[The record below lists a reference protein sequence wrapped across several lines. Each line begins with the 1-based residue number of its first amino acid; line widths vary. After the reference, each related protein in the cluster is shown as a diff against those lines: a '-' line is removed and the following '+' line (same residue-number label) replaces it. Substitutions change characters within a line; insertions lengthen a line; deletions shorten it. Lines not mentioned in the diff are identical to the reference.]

1 MQWEKNFIEDLQWD
15 TILVEKRKGVGVIT
29 LNRPQALNALNSQL
43 IAEINQA
50 LDQFERDAEI
60 GCMVLAGSEKAFA
73 AGADIKEMAELN
85 FPNIYFDDFFH
96 LADRI
101 AQRRKPLIAAVSGY
115 ALGGGCELAL
125 MCDFI
130 YCADNAKFGL
140 PEVTLGVIPGIGGTQ
155 RLTLALGKAKAM
167 EMCLTARQMG
177 AVEAEQ
183 SGLVARVLPKEELL
197 AYTLE
202 AAEKIAERSLTATM
216 MIKESI
222 NRAFEVSLSEG
233 LRFERRTFHSI
244 FATSDQKEGMKA
256 FVEKRPAQ
264 FKNQ

>member
-1 MQWEKNFIEDLQWD
+1 MQWQS
-15 TILVEKRKGVGVIT
+15 ILLEKRNGVGLIT
-29 LNRPQALNALNSQL
+29 LNRPQALNALNSEL
-43 IAEINQA
+43 ISEINQA
-50 LDQFERDAEI
+50 LDQLEKDREI
-60 GCMVLAGSEKAFA
+60 GCIVLAGSEKAFA
-73 AGADIKEMAELN
+73 AGADIKEMADLA
-85 FPNIYFDDFFH
+85 FPDIYLDDFFH

-140 PEVTLGVIPGIGGTQ
+140 PEVTLGVIPGIGVTQ
-155 RLTLALGKAKAM
+155 RLTHAIGKAKAM

-183 SGLVARVLPKEELL
+183 SGLVARVFTKEELL
-197 AYTLE
+197 EQPLQ
-202 AAEKIAERSLTATM
+202 AAEKIAARSLTANM
-216 MIKESI
+216 MLKETI
-222 NRAFEVSLSEG
+222 NRAFEVNLTEG
-233 LRFERRTFHSI
+233 LRFERRMFHSI
-244 FATSDQKEGMKA
+244 FATFDQKEGMQA
-256 FVEKRPAQ
+256 FVEKRKPN

>member
-1 MQWEKNFIEDLQWD
+1 MQFE
-15 TILVEKRKGVGVIT
+15 TILLEKKNGVGLIT
-29 LNRPQALNALNSQL
+29 LNRPKALNALNTQL
-43 IAEINQA
+43 ISDVNLA
-50 LDQFERDAEI
+50 LDDLEKDSTI
-60 GCMVLAGSEKAFA
+60 GCMILAGSEKAFA
-73 AGADIKEMAELN
+73 AGADIKEMAGLN

-140 PEVTLGVIPGIGGTQ
+140 PEVTLGVLPGIGGTQ
-155 RLTLALGKAKAM
+155 RLTLAIGKAKAM

-177 AVEAEQ
+177 ALEAEQ
-183 SGLVARVLPKEELL
+183 SGLVARIFTKEELL
-197 AYTLE
+197 AETLA
-202 AAEKIAERSLTATM
+202 AAEKIAEKSLVATM

-222 NRAFEVSLSEG
+222 NRAFEVSLAEG
-233 LRFERRTFHSI
+233 LRFERRTFHSV
-244 FATSDQKEGMKA
+244 FATLDQKEGMQA
-256 FVEKRPAQ
+256 FVEKRPAN

>member
-1 MQWEKNFIEDLQWD
+1 MQFETILLEKNN
-15 TILVEKRKGVGVIT
+15 GVGLIT
-29 LNRPQALNALNSQL
+29 LNRPQALNALNSTL
-43 IAEINQA
+43 IQDLNLA
-50 LDQFERDAEI
+50 LDDLDRDSSI
-60 GCMVLAGSEKAFA
+60 GCMVITGSEKAFA
-73 AGADIKEMAELN
+73 AGADIKEMAELS
-85 FPNIYFDDFFH
+85 FPNIYLDDFFH

-155 RLTLALGKAKAM
+155 RLTLAIGKAKAM

-183 SGLVARVLPKEELL
+183 SGLVAQVFPKEELVEK
-197 AYTLE
+197 TLK
-202 AAEKIAERSLTATM
+202 AAEKIAEKSVVATM

-222 NRAFEVSLSEG
+222 NRAFEVSLQEG

-244 FATSDQKEGMKA
+244 FATQDQKEGMQA
-256 FVEKRPAQ
+256 FVEKRQAN
-264 FKNQ
+264 FKDN

>member
-1 MQWEKNFIEDLQWD
+1 MQFETILLEKNN
-15 TILVEKRKGVGVIT
+15 GVGLIT
-29 LNRPQALNALNSQL
+29 LNRPQALNALNSTIIKDL
-43 IAEINQA
+43 NLA
-50 LDQFERDAEI
+50 LDDLDRDPTI
-60 GCMVLAGSEKAFA
+60 GCMVITGSEKAFA
-73 AGADIKEMAELN
+73 AGADIKEMAELS
-85 FPNIYFDDFFH
+85 FPNIYLDDFFH

-101 AQRRKPLIAAVSGY
+101 AQRRKPLIAAVCGY

-155 RLTLALGKAKAM
+155 RLTLAIGKAKAM

-183 SGLVARVLPKEELL
+183 SGLVARVFPKEELVEK
-197 AYTLE
+197 TLK
-202 AAEKIAERSLTATM
+202 AAEKIAEKSVVATM

-222 NRAFEVSLSEG
+222 NRAFEVSLQEG

-244 FATSDQKEGMKA
+244 FATQDQKEGMQA
-256 FVEKRPAQ
+256 FVEKRQAN
-264 FKNQ
+264 FKDN

>member
-1 MQWEKNFIEDLQWD
+1 MQFE
-15 TILVEKRKGVGVIT
+15 TILLEKKNGVGLIT
-29 LNRPQALNALNSQL
+29 LNRPKALNALNSQL
-43 IAEINQA
+43 ISEVNTA
-50 LDQFERDAEI
+50 LDDLEKDQSI

-73 AGADIKEMAELN
+73 AGADIKEMASLT
-85 FPNIYFDDFFH
+85 FPNIYFDDFFN

-155 RLTLALGKAKAM
+155 RLTLAIGKAKAM

-177 AVEAEQ
+177 AAEAEQ
-183 SGLVARVLPKEELL
+183 SGLVAQVFNKEELL
-197 AYTLE
+197 AHTIQ

-222 NRAFEVSLSEG
+222 NRAFEVSLAEG

-244 FATSDQKEGMKA
+244 FATLDQKEGMQA
-256 FVEKRPAQ
+256 FVEKRPAH

>member
-1 MQWEKNFIEDLQWD
+1 MQFETILLEKNN
-15 TILVEKRKGVGVIT
+15 GVGLII
-29 LNRPQALNALNSQL
+29 LNRPQALNALNSTIIKDL
-43 IAEINQA
+43 NLA
-50 LDQFERDAEI
+50 LDDLDRDPTI
-60 GCMVLAGSEKAFA
+60 GCMVITGSEKAFA
-73 AGADIKEMAELN
+73 AGADIKEMAELS
-85 FPNIYFDDFFH
+85 FPNIYLDDFFH

-101 AQRRKPLIAAVSGY
+101 AQRRKPLIAAVCGY

-155 RLTLALGKAKAM
+155 RLTLAIGKAKAM

-183 SGLVARVLPKEELL
+183 SGLVAQVFPKEELVEK
-197 AYTLE
+197 TLN
-202 AAEKIAERSLTATM
+202 AAKKIAEKSVVATM

-222 NRAFEVSLSEG
+222 NRAFEVSLQEG

-244 FATSDQKEGMKA
+244 FATQDQKEGMQA
-256 FVEKRPAQ
+256 FVEKRQAN
-264 FKNQ
+264 FKNN

>member
-1 MQWEKNFIEDLQWD
+1 MQFE
-15 TILVEKRKGVGVIT
+15 TILLEKHKGVGLIR
-29 LNRPQALNALNSQL
+29 LNRPKALNALNSKL
-43 IAEINQA
+43 IQEVNLA
-50 LDQFERDAEI
+50 LDDLEKDQKI

-73 AGADIKEMAELN
+73 AGADIKEMAGLN
-85 FPNIYFDDFFH
+85 FPNIYFDDFFN
-96 LADRI
+96 L

-155 RLTLALGKAKAM
+155 RLTLAIGKAKAM

-177 AVEAEQ
+177 AIEAEL
-183 SGLVARVLPKEELL
+183 SGLVAGVFSPEDLL
-197 AYTLE
+197 TQTLST
-202 AAEKIAERSLTATM
+202 AEKIAEKSLVATM

-222 NRAFEVSLSEG
+222 NRAFEVSLAEG

-244 FATSDQKEGMKA
+244 FATLDQKEGMQA
-256 FVEKRPAQ
+256 FVDKRQAN

>member
-1 MQWEKNFIEDLQWD
+1 MKFE
-15 TILVEKRKGVGVIT
+15 TILLKKNNGVGIIT
-29 LNRPQALNALNSQL
+29 LNRPQALNALNSTL
-43 IAEINQA
+43 IQDLNLA
-50 LDQFERDAEI
+50 LDDLDRDPAI
-60 GCMVLAGSEKAFA
+60 GCMVITGSEKAFA
-73 AGADIKEMAELN
+73 AGADIKEMAELS
-85 FPNIYFDDFFH
+85 FPNIYLEDFFH

-155 RLTLALGKAKAM
+155 RLTLAIGKAKAM

-183 SGLVARVLPKEELL
+183 SGLVAQVFPKEELVEK
-197 AYTLE
+197 TLN
-202 AAEKIAERSLTATM
+202 AAKKIAEKSVVATM

-222 NRAFEVSLSEG
+222 NRAFEVSLQEG

-244 FATSDQKEGMKA
+244 FATQDQKEGMQA
-256 FVEKRPAQ
+256 FVEKRQAN
-264 FKNQ
+264 FKNN

>member
-1 MQWEKNFIEDLQWD
+1 MQFE
-15 TILVEKRKGVGVIT
+15 TILLEKKNGVGLIT
-29 LNRPQALNALNSQL
+29 LNRPKALNALNTQL
-43 IAEINQA
+43 ISEVNLA
-50 LDQFERDAEI
+50 LDYLEKDSTI
-60 GCMVLAGSEKAFA
+60 GCMILAGSEKAFA
-73 AGADIKEMAELN
+73 AGADIKEMAGLN

-140 PEVTLGVIPGIGGTQ
+140 PEVTLGVLPGIGGTQ
-155 RLTLALGKAKAM
+155 RLTLAIGKAKAM

-177 AVEAEQ
+177 ALEAEQ
-183 SGLVARVLPKEELL
+183 SGLVARVFAKEELL
-197 AYTLE
+197 AETLA
-202 AAEKIAERSLTATM
+202 AAEKIAEKSLVATM

-222 NRAFEVSLSEG
+222 NRAFEVSLAEG
-233 LRFERRTFHSI
+233 LRFERRTFHSV
-244 FATSDQKEGMKA
+244 FATLDQKEGMQA
-256 FVEKRPAQ
+256 FVEKRLAN

>member
-1 MQWEKNFIEDLQWD
+1 MQFE
-15 TILVEKRKGVGVIT
+15 TILLEKKNGVGLIT
-29 LNRPQALNALNSQL
+29 LNRPKALNALNTQL
-43 IAEINQA
+43 ISDVNLA
-50 LDQFERDAEI
+50 LDDLEKDSTI
-60 GCMVLAGSEKAFA
+60 GCMILAGSEKAFA
-73 AGADIKEMAELN
+73 AGADIKEMAGLN

-101 AQRRKPLIAAVSGY
+101 AQRRKPLISAVSGY

-140 PEVTLGVIPGIGGTQ
+140 PEVTLGVLPGIGGTQ
-155 RLTLALGKAKAM
+155 RLTLAIGKAKAM

-177 AVEAEQ
+177 ALEAEQ
-183 SGLVARVLPKEELL
+183 SGLVARVFTKEELL
-197 AYTLE
+197 AETLA
-202 AAEKIAERSLTATM
+202 AAEKIAEKSLVATM

-222 NRAFEVSLSEG
+222 NRAFEVSLAEG
-233 LRFERRTFHSI
+233 LRFERRTFHSV
-244 FATSDQKEGMKA
+244 FATLDQKEGMQA
-256 FVEKRPAQ
+256 FVEKRPAN

>member
-1 MQWEKNFIEDLQWD
+1 MTWQTIILDKKN
-15 TILVEKRKGVGVIT
+15 GVGLIT
-29 LNRPQALNALNSQL
+29 LNRPKVLNALNTEL
-43 IAEINQA
+43 ITEMNQA
-50 LDQFERDAEI
+50 LDELERDPEI
-60 GCMVLAGSEKAFA
+60 GCIVLTGSEKAFA
-73 AGADIKEMAELN
+73 AGADIKEMADLN
-85 FPNIYFDDFFH
+85 FPNIYFDDFFS

-130 YCADNAKFGL
+130 YCSDTTKFAL
-140 PEVTLGVIPGIGGTQ
+140 PEVTLGVLPGIGGTQ
-155 RLTLALGKAKAM
+155 RLTLAVGKAKAM

-177 AVEAEQ
+177 AIEAEQ
-183 SGLVARVLPKEELL
+183 SGLVARIFAKDELL
-197 AYTLE
+197 EQTLH
-202 AAEKIAERSLTATM
+202 AAEKIAEKSLTAVM

-222 NRAFEVSLSEG
+222 NRAFEVSLAEG

-244 FATSDQKEGMKA
+244 FASQDQKEGMCA
-256 FVEKRPAQ
+256 FIEKRPAI

>member
-1 MQWEKNFIEDLQWD
+1 MQWEKTFIEDLQWD

-101 AQRRKPLIAAVSGY
+101 AQRR
-115 ALGGGCELAL
+115 
-125 MCDFI
+125 
-130 YCADNAKFGL
+130 
-140 PEVTLGVIPGIGGTQ
+140 
-155 RLTLALGKAKAM
+155 
-167 EMCLTARQMG
+167 
-177 AVEAEQ
+177 
-183 SGLVARVLPKEELL
+183 
-197 AYTLE
+197 
-202 AAEKIAERSLTATM
+202 
-216 MIKESI
+216 
-222 NRAFEVSLSEG
+222 NR
-233 LRFERRTFHSI
+233 
-244 FATSDQKEGMKA
+244 
-256 FVEKRPAQ
+256 
-264 FKNQ
+264 

>member
-1 MQWEKNFIEDLQWD
+1 MQFETILLEKNN
-15 TILVEKRKGVGVIT
+15 GVGLIT
-29 LNRPQALNALNSQL
+29 LNRPQALNALNSTL
-43 IAEINQA
+43 IQDLNLA
-50 LDQFERDAEI
+50 LDDLDRDSSI
-60 GCMVLAGSEKAFA
+60 GCMVITGSEKAFA
-73 AGADIKEMAELN
+73 AGADIKEMAELS
-85 FPNIYFDDFFH
+85 FPNIYLDDFFH

-140 PEVTLGVIPGIGGTQ
+140 TEVTLGVIPGIGGTQ
-155 RLTLALGKAKAM
+155 RLTLAIGKAKAM

-183 SGLVARVLPKEELL
+183 SGLVAQVFPNEELVEK
-197 AYTLE
+197 TLK
-202 AAEKIAERSLTATM
+202 AAEKIAEKSVVATM

-222 NRAFEVSLSEG
+222 NRAFEVSLQEG

-244 FATSDQKEGMKA
+244 FATQDQKEGMQA
-256 FVEKRPAQ
+256 FVEKRQAN
-264 FKNQ
+264 FKNN

>member
-1 MQWEKNFIEDLQWD
+1 MQFETILLEKNN
-15 TILVEKRKGVGVIT
+15 GVGLIT
-29 LNRPQALNALNSQL
+29 LNRPQALNALNSTIIKDL
-43 IAEINQA
+43 NLA
-50 LDQFERDAEI
+50 LDDLDRDPTI
-60 GCMVLAGSEKAFA
+60 GCMVITGSEKAFA
-73 AGADIKEMAELN
+73 AGADIKEMAELS
-85 FPNIYFDDFFH
+85 FPNIYLDDFFH

-101 AQRRKPLIAAVSGY
+101 AQRRKPLIAAVCGY

-155 RLTLALGKAKAM
+155 RLTLAIGKAKAM

-183 SGLVARVLPKEELL
+183 SGLVAQVFPKEELVEK
-197 AYTLE
+197 TLN
-202 AAEKIAERSLTATM
+202 AAKKIAEKSVVATM

-222 NRAFEVSLSEG
+222 NRAFEVSLQEG

-244 FATSDQKEGMKA
+244 FATQDQKEGMQA
-256 FVEKRPAQ
+256 FVEKRQAN
-264 FKNQ
+264 FKNN

>member
-1 MQWEKNFIEDLQWD
+1 MTWQ
-15 TILVEKRKGVGVIT
+15 TILLEKKNGVGLIT
-29 LNRPQALNALNSQL
+29 LNRPKALNALNTEL
-43 IAEINQA
+43 IAEVNQA
-50 LDQFERDAEI
+50 LDELEKDQAI
-60 GCMVLAGSEKAFA
+60 GCIVLTGSEKAFA

-85 FPNIYFDDFFH
+85 FPNIYFDDFFS

-130 YCADNAKFGL
+130 YCADTAKFAL
-140 PEVTLGVIPGIGGTQ
+140 PEVTLGVLPGIGGTQ
-155 RLTLALGKAKAM
+155 RLTLAVGKAKAM

-183 SGLVARVLPKEELL
+183 SGLVARVFAKDELL
-197 AYTLE
+197 EQTLL
-202 AAEKIAERSLTATM
+202 AAEKIAEKSLTAVM

-222 NRAFEVSLSEG
+222 NRAFEVSLAEG

-244 FATSDQKEGMKA
+244 FASHDQKEGMRA
-256 FVEKRPAQ
+256 FVEKRPAD

>member
-1 MQWEKNFIEDLQWD
+1 MQFETILLEKNN
-15 TILVEKRKGVGVIT
+15 GVGLII
-29 LNRPQALNALNSQL
+29 LNRPQALNALNSTIIKDL
-43 IAEINQA
+43 NLA
-50 LDQFERDAEI
+50 LDDLDRDPTI
-60 GCMVLAGSEKAFA
+60 GCMVITGSEKAFA
-73 AGADIKEMAELN
+73 AGADIKEMAELS
-85 FPNIYFDDFFH
+85 FPNIYLDDFFH

-155 RLTLALGKAKAM
+155 RLTLAIGKAKAM

-183 SGLVARVLPKEELL
+183 SGLVAQVFPKEELVEK
-197 AYTLE
+197 TLN
-202 AAEKIAERSLTATM
+202 AAKKIAEKSVVATM

-222 NRAFEVSLSEG
+222 NRAFEVSLQEG

-244 FATSDQKEGMKA
+244 FATQDQKEGMQA
-256 FVEKRPAQ
+256 FVEKRQAN
-264 FKNQ
+264 FKNN

>member
-1 MQWEKNFIEDLQWD
+1 MQFE
-15 TILVEKRKGVGVIT
+15 TILLEKRNGVGLIT
-29 LNRPQALNALNSQL
+29 LNRPKALNALNSEL
-43 IAEINQA
+43 ISEINLA
-50 LDQFERDAEI
+50 LDDLEKDQEI

-73 AGADIKEMAELN
+73 AGADIKEMAELA
-85 FPNIYFDDFFH
+85 FPGIYLDDFFN

-140 PEVTLGVIPGIGGTQ
+140 PELTLGVIPGIGGTQ
-155 RLTLALGKAKAM
+155 RLTLAVGKAKAM
-167 EMCLTARQMG
+167 EMCLTARQME

-183 SGLVARVLPKEELL
+183 CGLVARIFSKEQLL
-197 AYTLE
+197 E
-202 AAEKIAERSLTATM
+202 QTM
-216 MIKESI
+216 Q
-222 NRAFEVSLSEG
+222 AF
-233 LRFERRTFHSI
+233 I
-244 FATSDQKEGMKA
+244 
-256 FVEKRPAQ
+256 EKRQAH

>member
-1 MQWEKNFIEDLQWD
+1 MQFE
-15 TILVEKRKGVGVIT
+15 TILLEKRNGVGLIT
-29 LNRPQALNALNSQL
+29 LNRPKALNALNSEL
-43 IAEINQA
+43 ISEINLA
-50 LDQFERDAEI
+50 LDDLEKDQEI
-60 GCMVLAGSEKAFA
+60 GCMVLAGSEKAFD
-73 AGADIKEMAELN
+73 AGADIKEMAELT
-85 FPNIYFDDFFH
+85 FPGIYLDDFFN

-140 PEVTLGVIPGIGGTQ
+140 PELTLGVIPGIGGTQ
-155 RLTLALGKAKAM
+155 RLTLAVGKAKAM
-167 EMCLTARQMG
+167 EMCLTARQME

-183 SGLVARVLPKEELL
+183 CGLVARIFSKEQLL
-197 AYTLE
+197 EQTMQ
-202 AAEKIAERSLTATM
+202 AAEKIASKSLTASM

-222 NRAFEVSLSEG
+222 NRAFEVNLAEG
-233 LRFERRTFHSI
+233 LRFEHRAFHSV
-244 FATSDQKEGMKA
+244 FATLDQKEGMQA
-256 FVEKRPAQ
+256 FIEKRQAH

>member
-1 MQWEKNFIEDLQWD
+1 MQFETILLEKNN
-15 TILVEKRKGVGVIT
+15 GVGLIT
-29 LNRPQALNALNSQL
+29 LNRPQALNALNSTL
-43 IAEINQA
+43 IQNLNLA
-50 LDQFERDAEI
+50 LDDLDRDSSI
-60 GCMVLAGSEKAFA
+60 GCMVITGSEKAFA
-73 AGADIKEMAELN
+73 AGADIKEMAELS
-85 FPNIYFDDFFH
+85 FPNIYLDDFFH

-155 RLTLALGKAKAM
+155 RLTLAIGKAKAM

-183 SGLVARVLPKEELL
+183 SGLVAQVFPKEELVEK
-197 AYTLE
+197 TLK
-202 AAEKIAERSLTATM
+202 AAEKIAEKSVVATM

-222 NRAFEVSLSEG
+222 NRAFEVSLQEG

-244 FATSDQKEGMKA
+244 FATQDQKEGMQA
-256 FVEKRPAQ
+256 FVEKRQAN
-264 FKNQ
+264 FKDN

>member
-1 MQWEKNFIEDLQWD
+1 MQFE
-15 TILVEKRKGVGVIT
+15 TILLEKKNGVGLIT
-29 LNRPQALNALNSQL
+29 LNRPKALNALNTQL
-43 IAEINQA
+43 ISDVNLA
-50 LDQFERDAEI
+50 LDDLEKDSTI
-60 GCMVLAGSEKAFA
+60 GCMILAGSEKAFA
-73 AGADIKEMAELN
+73 AGADIKEMAGLN

-101 AQRRKPLIAAVSGY
+101 AQRRKPLISAVSGY

-140 PEVTLGVIPGIGGTQ
+140 PEVTLGVLPGIGGTQ
-155 RLTLALGKAKAM
+155 RLTLAIGKAKAM

-177 AVEAEQ
+177 ALEAEQ
-183 SGLVARVLPKEELL
+183 SGLVARIFTKEELL
-197 AYTLE
+197 AETLA
-202 AAEKIAERSLTATM
+202 AAEKIAEKSLVATM

-222 NRAFEVSLSEG
+222 NRAFEVSLAEG
-233 LRFERRTFHSI
+233 LRFERRTFHSV
-244 FATSDQKEGMKA
+244 FATLDQKEGMQA
-256 FVEKRPAQ
+256 FVEKRPAN

>member
-1 MQWEKNFIEDLQWD
+1 MEWQHIKLEK
-15 TILVEKRKGVGVIT
+15 KKGVGLIT
-29 LNRPQALNALNSQL
+29 LNRPKALNALNTAL
-43 IAEINQA
+43 IVEINQA
-50 LDQFERDAEI
+50 LDELERDATI
-60 GCMVLAGSEKAFA
+60 GCIVLTGSEKAFA
-73 AGADIKEMAELN
+73 AGADIKEMADLN
-85 FPNIYFDDFFH
+85 FPEIYFDDFFS

-130 YCADNAKFGL
+130 YCADNAKFAL
-140 PEVTLGVIPGIGGTQ
+140 PEVTLGVLPGIGGTQ
-155 RLTLALGKAKAM
+155 RLTLAIGKAKAM

-183 SGLVARVLPKEELL
+183 SGLVARVFEASVLL
-197 AYTLE
+197 DETLK
-202 AAEKIAERSLTATM
+202 AAEAIAEKSLTAVM

-222 NRAFEVSLSEG
+222 NRAFEVSLAEG

-244 FATSDQKEGMKA
+244 FASQDQKEGMHA
-256 FVEKRPAQ
+256 FIEKRRAE
-264 FKNQ
+264 FKNH